1 MLQIF
6 GYLSGILAALAFI
19 PYIRDILRL
28 KTKPHRTAFFIWA
41 VLGGIAFSSQLA
53 KGAYYS
59 LILPGSETLLIV
71 VILLLS
77 LKYGVG
83 GFSKRDYIAL
93 LVAAVGLTAWYLT
106 KEAAVALYVVI
117 MIDAAGT
124 YLIVHKAYLNPG
136 SETLIS
142 WVAATIAGLFAMISV
157 GSFDLILLSYPFYIF
172 LANAAVVVAIQMGS
186 QRKT

>member
-1 MLQIF
+1 M
-6 GYLSGILAALAFI
+6 
-19 PYIRDILRL
+19 
-28 KTKPHRTAFFIWA
+28 
-41 VLGGIAFSSQLA
+41 
-53 KGAYYS
+53 
-59 LILPGSETLLIV
+59 
-71 VILLLS
+71 
-77 LKYGVG
+77 KYGVG

-142 WVAATIAGLFAMISV
+142 WVAATIAGLFAMFSV
-157 GSFDLILLSYPFYIF
+157 GSFNLILLSYPFYIF

-186 QRKT
+186 QRET